1 MKIYFL
7 ELDNDKIL
15 LLCDNIDTISKL
27 LNLDIKENKYLFF
40 HKNNLSKYTH
50 FLNHKGYIC
59 YYDKQS
65 QL

>member
-1 MKIYFL
+1 MKINFL

-40 HKNNLSKYTH
+40 IKIVYQNIHIFKS
-50 FLNHKGYIC
+50 
-59 YYDKQS
+59 
-65 QL
+65 